1 MQQTTEEDVQRSKAK
16 SELKSIFL
24 LVSIIMGFCFLFNT
38 NITFGWDYKIIIVYT
53 CTIQFA
59 FMISK
64 LLSYKGYLPMNLKFS
79 VNSYCCFALLE
90 SALLIT
96 YLLGIVY
103 NNEVSAININFISY
117 ALLILQFV
125 ILAITVLISRQS
137 VESDAQDQSK
147 QIQEILVA
155 AIKSVGSLQIVF
167 LSLKLSQQ
175 INWCWMQTL
184 VIVWFILGTMTLIEV
199 CLILDLILKCC
210 NNQLQNRKQLIFG
223 GAWVNIVIVGFIID
237 IGLTFLGLG
246 LFLDYNIGQVNLY
259 GFITSIVFYVFQIF
273 FYFKNQEELILF
285 LNLSEAQQQ
294 TRPSEQPNEQITL
307 KERIK
312 EIHRISISKVP
323 QFMVKLSAT
332 YFRKQEINENQKNNK
347 NELGSSQDKKFRS
360 TSYSDIKKQKEI
372 KKSPSQ
378 DLDEDLTKKFDQ
390 LLSSPRIKL
399 EVSESMAPE
408 LSSRGQYKQNL
419 LCLVCYEKESNMIN
433 QPCGHGGFC
442 QECSQQLL
450 SKSNYCMLCRKP
462 VTHTLLVQGVENR
475 ESLVEVVGIYQ
486 GGQKQR

>member
-16 SELKSIFL
+16 QDLKSIFL

-38 NITFGWDYKIIIVYT
+38 NVTFGWDYKIIIVYT
-53 CTIQFA
+53 CTTQFA

-64 LLSYKGYLPMNLKFS
+64 LLSYKGI
-79 VNSYCCFALLE
+79 NSYCCFAILE

-103 NNEVSAININFISY
+103 NNEISAININFISY

-167 LSLKLSQQ
+167 LSLKWSQQ
-175 INWCWMQTL
+175 INWGWMQTL

-199 CLILDLILKCC
+199 CLIFDLILKCC
-210 NNQLQNRKQLIFG
+210 NNELQNKKLLIFG
-223 GAWVNIVIVGFIID
+223 GAWVNIVLVGFIID

-246 LFLDYNIGQVNLY
+246 LLLDYNIGQINLF
-259 GFITSIVFYVFQIF
+259 GFITTIVYYFFQIL
-273 FYFKNQEELILF
+273 FYFKNQEELIQF
-285 LNLSEAQQQ
+285 FNLSEAQQQ
-294 TRPSEQPNEQITL
+294 VRPSEQPNEQITL

-332 YFRKQEINENQKNNK
+332 YFRKQEINENQKNQ

-360 TSYSDIKKQKEI
+360 ISYSDVKKQKEI

-378 DLDEDLTKKFDQ
+378 DLEEDLTKKFDQ

-408 LSSRGQYKQNL
+408 LSSRGQYKQNV

-486 GGQKQR
+486 GGQKQG

>member
-1 MQQTTEEDVQRSKAK
+1 
-16 SELKSIFL
+16 
-24 LVSIIMGFCFLFNT
+24 MGFCFLFNT
-38 NITFGWDYKIIIVYT
+38 NVTFGWDYKIIIVYT
-53 CTIQFA
+53 CTTQFA

-64 LLSYKGYLPMNLKFS
+64 LLSYKGI
-79 VNSYCCFALLE
+79 NSYCCFALLE
-90 SALLIT
+90 SALFIT

-103 NNEVSAININFISY
+103 NNEISAININFISY

-147 QIQEILVA
+147 QIQEIVCITIYQKLVA
-155 AIKSVGSLQIVF
+155 AIKSIGSLQIVF
-167 LSLKLSQQ
+167 LSLKWSQQ
-175 INWCWMQTL
+175 INWGWMQTL

-199 CLILDLILKCC
+199 CLIFDLILKCC
-210 NNQLQNRKQLIFG
+210 NNELQNKKLLIFG
-223 GAWVNIVIVGFIID
+223 GAWVNIVLVGFIID

-246 LFLDYNIGQVNLY
+246 LLLDYNIGQINLL
-259 GFITSIVFYVFQIF
+259 GFITSIVYYFFQIL
-273 FYFKNQEELILF
+273 FYFKNQEELIQF
-285 LNLSEAQQQ
+285 FNLSETQQQ
-294 TRPSEQPNEQITL
+294 IRPPEQPNEQITL

-332 YFRKQEINENQKNNK
+332 YFRKQEINENQKNQ

-360 TSYSDIKKQKEI
+360 ISYSDVKKQKEI

-378 DLDEDLTKKFDQ
+378 ELEEDLTKKFDQ

-408 LSSRGQYKQNL
+408 LSSRGQYKQNV

-475 ESLVEVVGIYQ
+475 ESLVEVIGIYQ
-486 GGQKQR
+486 GGQKQG